1 MSTYFC
7 TTTCSHK
14 AMVKKIYLLFLL
26 TSIYHSAIS
35 QNASTDDRQKAIENW
50 RNMRV
55 GLFVHWGPSA
65 GLGTPESHSH
75 ARKSALNP
83 HGSVPAEEY
92 DQLYK
97 KFNPIHYNPDAWL
110 KLAYSAG
117 MRYSVFVAKHHDGF
131 CMFDTKATDYN
142 ILATP
147 YQKDVAKLFAEA
159 CQRQGLA
166 LGWQFSPKD
175 WKHPDFNTE
184 NHDRYNAYY
193 LQLLDE
199 LSANYGPISV
209 MWFDGVEPIG
219 KDKWKDVPAKAA
231 EMMYSR
237 HPNLLVGTHGA
248 MKEDFISFEIA
259 VGPFDR
265 QKPWETAEGINPS
278 GWIFNKPMPAF
289 PFRDLLRTMIYTI
302 SRDGNYL
309 LDVGPMPDGTLYPP
323 DAERLSDFS
332 AFMKTNA
339 EAVHGTRGGPYRDG
353 AWGGSTCKGNS
364 VYLFISDEV
373 GTKLSLP
380 ALPAVVLKA
389 SSLDGHV
396 LKLKTTKKAFT
407 FEFPDRKNGQK
418 PHFSCIKLDL
428 DQAAYDLPVMEGQP
442 NLLANAEAKASS
454 IKKNNEALY
463 GIKGLFDQKA
473 ETAWE
478 TPRTDTLCTLEF
490 DLGER
495 TLLSALSLA
504 EKGQIENWNHGVDIR
519 LKIKKNQ
526 TDTWQQILQHK
537 GAIGSPPI
545 LNFKPQTARF
555 VKIEVRK
562 RPTFELQ
569 IAELRL
575 FAQINDS
582 DS

>member
-1 MSTYFC
+1 
-7 TTTCSHK
+7 
-14 AMVKKIYLLFLL
+14 MVKKIYLLFLL

-219 KDKWKDVPAKAA
+219 KDKWKEVPAKAA

-237 HPNLLVGTHGA
+237 HPNLLVGTHGE

-323 DAERLSDFS
+323 DAERLGDFA

-380 ALPAVVLKA
+380 ALPAKVLKA
-389 SSLDGHV
+389 SSLDGHA
-396 LKLKTTKKAFT
+396 LRLKTTKKTFT
-407 FEFPDRKNGQK
+407 LQFPDRKNGQK
-418 PHFSCIKLDL
+418 PHFSCGPSGLW
-428 DQAAYDLPVMEGQP
+428 
-442 NLLANAEAKASS
+442 LANSGRTAKPFGKCRS
-454 IKKNNEALY
+454 K
-463 GIKGLFDQKA
+463 
-473 ETAWE
+473 
-478 TPRTDTLCTLEF
+478 
-490 DLGER
+490 
-495 TLLSALSLA
+495 SLV
-504 EKGQIENWNHGVDIR
+504 N
-519 LKIKKNQ
+519 
-526 TDTWQQILQHK
+526 
-537 GAIGSPPI
+537 
-545 LNFKPQTARF
+545 
-555 VKIEVRK
+555 
-562 RPTFELQ
+562 
-569 IAELRL
+569 
-575 FAQINDS
+575 
-582 DS
+582 

>member
-1 MSTYFC
+1 MQDLQIM
-7 TTTCSHK
+7 
-14 AMVKKIYLLFLL
+14 AKKIHLLFIL
-26 TSIYHSAIS
+26 ICIVHSAFS
-35 QNASTDDRQKAIENW
+35 QNAPIRDQQKAIENW

-75 ARKSALNP
+75 ARLSALNP
-83 HGSVPAEEY
+83 HGSIPAEEY

-97 KFNPIHYNPDAWL
+97 KFNPIHYDPDAWL

-142 ILATP
+142 IMTTP
-147 YQKDVAKLFAEA
+147 YQRDVAKLFAEA

-209 MWFDGVEPIG
+209 MWFDGIEPVG

-237 HPNLLVGTHGA
+237 QPNLLVGTHGA

-289 PFRDLLRTMIYTI
+289 PFRDLLRKMIYTI

-309 LDVGPMPDGTLYPP
+309 LDVGPMPDGALYPP
-323 DAERLSDFS
+323 DAERLGDFA
-332 AFMKTNA
+332 AFMKINA

-364 VYLFISDEV
+364 VYLWVSDEV
-373 GTKLSLP
+373 GEHLTLP
-380 ALPAVVLKA
+380 ALPAKILKA
-389 SSLDGHV
+389 SRLDGQA
-396 LKLKTTKKAFT
+396 LTWKTNSKRLQLH
-407 FEFPDRKNGQK
+407 FPDRKPGAN
-418 PHFSCIKLDL
+418 PLFTCVKLDL
-428 DQAAYDLPVMEGQP
+428 DKPAFDLPILDGQV
-442 NLLANAEAKASS
+442 NVLAAAGVKASA
-454 IKKNNEALY
+454 IKEDNVEKFGTA
-463 GIKGLFDQKA
+463 GLFDNLG

-478 TPRTDTLCTLEF
+478 TPKTDTLCTLEF
-490 DLGER
+490 DLGKLT
-495 TLLSALSLA
+495 TLTALSLA
-504 EKGQIENWNHGVDIR
+504 EKGQIEGWNHGCDIR
-519 LKIKKNQ
+519 LK
-526 TDTWQQILQHK
+526 TRASTSAEWQQVIRHQ
-537 GAIGSPPI
+537 GAIGAPPI
-545 LNFKPQTARF
+545 LQFAATAAQF
-555 VKIEVRK
+555 VKLEIRK
-562 RPTFELQ
+562 RPSFELQ

-575 FAQINDS
+575 FGPIK
-582 DS
+582 